1 MNDIILRCLEKVFMG
16 ICIELYQLVYLD
28 IPDLEQ
34 RIFQQTNTIFI
45 KIDIP
50 EMNSDTIF
58 FEIEI
63 AYFSNLAH
71 AWRPVL

>member
-1 MNDIILRCLEKVFMG
+1 MSRFLQKVSLG
-16 ICIELYQLVYLD
+16 IWIELNRLIYFD

-45 KIDIP
+45 KIDIL

-63 AYFSNLAH
+63 AYFSNLTH
-71 AWRPVL
+71 AWWPVL